1 MKSLSEIETISKR
14 ASKAVG
20 FSWGVAEEVAKGVKQ
35 LELFGFPGIESL
47 NEYYKVINKK
57 NFAYLSKI
65 KKNNKTNKLF
75 LCPINLGINFL
86 DQIITI
92 QKLKK
97 ITFDKIA
104 YPILFLSFV
113 SRSSEIIGKRI
124 IFKFE
129 KKNFILN
136 FNINILSNNTKNKL
150 PFLAKKVEI
159 IFLENKNSFKE
170 KDRKNLYKLS
180 KKTFVDET
188 ESSKQSAAGA
198 GLTDN
203 D

>member
-1 MKSLSEIETISKR
+1 MK
-14 ASKAVG
+14 
-20 FSWGVAEEVAKGVKQ
+20 
-35 LELFGFPGIESL
+35 
-47 NEYYKVINKK
+47 
-57 NFAYLSKI
+57 
-65 KKNNKTNKLF
+65 
-75 LCPINLGINFL
+75 
-86 DQIITI
+86 
-92 QKLKK
+92 
-97 ITFDKIA
+97 
-104 YPILFLSFV
+104 
-113 SRSSEIIGKRI
+113 
-124 IFKFE
+124 

-170 KDRKNLYKLS
+170 KDWKNLYKLS